1 MPEYRVAQVRFSE
14 GGKAYPVN
22 CQYAVESGQFVI
34 VRLTGKFTPLQKAQ
48 VVSVDYWKGACK
60 HSVVCRAERAEDY
73 GSGPEGVA
81 TEEDLDRFLLGF
93 MRMTKCAVVRET
105 PQSSGQYEPHPR
117 WDAAYYSE
125 RSFKS
130 VRPDGYGTAGKLVI
144 IGRDA
149 LFYRAPDDG
158 QHIWMVGGALLA
170 DKVVALPRP
179 FRDGNVYRQAAEN
192 AEWPLAVDLRP
203 DDRSLADIKAVI
215 GGNGYLSDDVY
226 L

>member
-1 MPEYRVAQVRFSE
+1 MPEYRVAQVCFSE

-22 CQYAVESGQFVI
+22 SKYAVEPGQFVI
-34 VRLTGKFTPLQKAQ
+34 VRVEGKFTPLQKAK

-60 HSVVCRAERAEDY
+60 HSVVCRAERAEEY

-93 MRMTKCAVVRET
+93 MRMTKCAVVREM
-105 PQSSGQYEPHPR
+105 PQSQRQYEPHPR
-117 WDAAYYSE
+117 WDVAYYSE
-125 RSFKS
+125 RSFQS

-144 IGRDA
+144 IGRGE
-149 LFYRAPDDG
+149 LCYRAPDDG
-158 QHIWMVGGALLA
+158 QHIWMADGALLA
-170 DKVVALPRP
+170 DKVGALPLP
-179 FRDGNVYRQAAEN
+179 IRDGNVYRRAAEN

-203 DDRSLADIKAVI
+203 ADRSLADIKSVI